1 MVVAQETTI
10 IWYIFSESWVS
21 MKNYLCK
28 ETIILGRKAT
38 KKKDIYE
45 AQITFL
51 NSK

>member
-1 MVVAQETTI
+1 
-10 IWYIFSESWVS
+10 